1 MALFSSVLRPDFRP
15 DSDIDFLVTF
25 KEEERQGLLTV
36 VRAKRELESLT
47 SRSVDIVV
55 RQSVEESDNW
65 IRRQEILS
73 TAKTIYG

>member
-1 MALFSSVLRPDFRP
+1 MAAFCEKWGIDSMALFSSVLRPDFRP

-47 SRSVDIVV
+47 SALPR
-55 RQSVEESDNW
+55 
-65 IRRQEILS
+65 
-73 TAKTIYG
+73 